1 VRPASGPLAAGTL
14 DGMAWSFGRRRP
26 VTYLLGE
33 PVDPY
38 PAETPEARRGR
49 VLRITEMGEP
59 VLHTPARTVT
69 EFSTPELARLI
80 DDMFATMEVAE
91 GVGLAAPQVGVD
103 LRVFIYDLT
112 DERGDRHV
120 GHVVNPVLEVDQDA
134 EPLTED
140 EGCLSLPGAYE
151 PLERPGAATVRGV
164 DQHGGPLQLT
174 ASGYLARCFI
184 HEAQHLDGTLF
195 FDHLSAELQ
204 ADALHQRDE
213 ERPHV
218 LAGRH
223 ELAVELEK
231 TPADYPERPAGGR

>member
-1 VRPASGPLAAGTL
+1 
-14 DGMAWSFGRRRP
+14 MAWNFGRRRP

-38 PAETPEARRGR
+38 PAQTPEAKRGHVR
-49 VLRITEMGEP
+49 RITEIGEP
-59 VLHTPARTVT
+59 VLHTPARDVT
-69 EFSTPELARLI
+69 EFSTTELARLI

-91 GVGLAAPQVGVD
+91 GVGLAAPQLGVG
-103 LRVFIYDLT
+103 LRVFVYDLT

-120 GHVVNPVLEVDQDA
+120 GHVVNPQLELDDEA

-140 EGCLSLPGAYE
+140 EGCLSIPGAYE
-151 PLERPGAATVRGV
+151 PLERAGGATVRGV

-174 ASGYLARCFI
+174 ATGYLARCFI

-195 FDHLSAELQ
+195 FDHLPSKLQ
-204 ADALHQRDE
+204 EDALRQRDE

-218 LAGRH
+218 LAGRR
-223 ELAVELEK
+223 ELAIELEK
-231 TPADYPERPAGGR
+231 VPATYPDRPAGGR